1 MNIDSR
7 PKHCLFF
14 RLALY
19 PPSPYQAR
27 SRRDTQDGLRGAVS
41 RRAAILL
48 DHSDPWR
55 HRLGLRILPP
65 GFHLRL
71 LQLGRR
77 RRPILHRESRR
88 FVLVQLTTRPLNTG
102 FAPFNLVDLS
112 VGRSQPRVFY
122 LFGGGWDWNLSEIV
136 MEGGMKRTSE
146 SLALLPRRQLP
157 RIEASFKLTDGS
169 CFYFHPRV
177 IH

>member
-7 PKHCLFF
+7 PKHSLFF

-112 VGRSQPRVFY
+112 VGRS
-122 LFGGGWDWNLSEIV
+122 WKLSIFPELRAWADCRRSHSRHIASEDLV
-136 MEGGMKRTSE
+136 ATPSHRSSPPSGRTN
-146 SLALLPRRQLP
+146 
-157 RIEASFKLTDGS
+157 
-169 CFYFHPRV
+169 
-177 IH
+177 